1 MREFKDFTDF
11 RYNIDLVPEAVAL
24 DVMIR
29 INDWLV
35 SGGQLDDSY
44 IKQQL
49 KFASKFIKED

>member
-11 RYNIDLVPEAVAL
+11 RMNIDLVPGAVAP
-24 DVMIR
+24 DVMVR
-29 INDWLV
+29 INDWLI

-49 KFASKFIKED
+49 KFASKFIEED

>member
-11 RYNIDLVPEAVAL
+11 RYNIDLVTEAVAL

-29 INDWLV
+29 INDWVL

-49 KFASKFIKED
+49 KFASKFIEED